1 MQFAEDAAER
11 LIERLRYSPNVIPLG
26 HPLHLSSDLKGSEVY
41 FKFLTRKW
49 KRNNQPVTLAQKLRL
64 A

>member
-26 HPLHLSSDLKGSEVY
+26 HPLRLFSDLKGSEVY

-49 KRNNQPVTLAQKLRL
+49 KRNN
-64 A
+64 